1 MPDPEIS
8 PELLDA
14 TIESRAFVVLLAIA
28 AIVGVVVSLATWC
41 FLELINQIQRGVF
54 VHLPSDLG
62 YHGGAPE
69 WWPLPVLA
77 IAGVLVAFAIDRLPG
92 QAGHIPAN
100 ALRSGDGLR
109 LLERGE
115 RYRAGFSVRVGD
127 LTPVGA
133 QA

>member
-1 MPDPEIS
+1 VPDAEIS
-8 PELLDA
+8 QVDA

-77 IAGVLVAFAIDRLPG
+77 IAGVVVAFAIDRLPG

-100 ALRSGDGLR
+100 GLAAGGGPAMPRPWPYCDCRSR
-109 LLERGE
+109 R
-115 RYRAGFSVRVGD
+115 S
-127 LTPVGA
+127 
-133 QA
+133 